1 MSISTN
7 VDDNGAK
14 NLTVTATDDDAT
26 KLAEILKLAGM
37 NSSSGYEEACPGC
50 GQSTCGC
57 DMVDE
62 DYSNSPEEETTSTD
76 YMVNTLSGG
85 LNGQK
90 TTGQTTTP
98 VVASQ
103 LRRQMSMAEATNDV
117 TEAAEQRLW
126 NLYAR
131 YDKK

>member
-1 MSISTN
+1 
-7 VDDNGAK
+7 
-14 NLTVTATDDDAT
+14 
-26 KLAEILKLAGM
+26 
-37 NSSSGYEEACPGC
+37 
-50 GQSTCGC
+50 
-57 DMVDE
+57 
-62 DYSNSPEEETTSTD
+62 
-76 YMVNTLSGG
+76 MVNTLSGG

-103 LRRQMSMAEATNDV
+103 LRRQMSMAEAANDV
-117 TEAAEQRLW
+117 TDAAEQRLW